1 MLEVP
6 GAPVALSGYATAT
19 GAGYFRVAMY
29 IGELIAE

>member
-1 MLEVP
+1 MLEVR

-19 GAGYFRVAMY
+19 GAGYFRVVMY